1 MDPSGLRQ
9 KLTKID
15 GHGYKAYRELAG
27 VYGFPRFNLFIDHI
41 QGDPY
46 ASPSRMRVRVDYD
59 KAGFQAEL
67 MDSRVRRVAFQ
78 DYLARAF
85 SRAIGRYVKGSRGTG
100 KSGYIGVD
108 SGGQEILERTAALAT
123 DEFIEV
129 RFVAGLPASGRRCL
143 GGEAAAMLLEE
154 VPQLVEASLFMAA
167 LDEAELLEHMGSA
180 EDQDWLRHSFP
191 EMGLTAFVADGS
203 ILPRESGIKDLPMA
217 GGNVVVFRSPAEL
230 RVEIDLPNRGPVT
243 GMGIPEGV
251 TLIVGG
257 GYHGKSTLL
266 AALERGVYSHLP
278 GDGRDL
284 VACRSDAVKIRAED
298 GRRVERVDVSP
309 FISNLPFSTD
319 TTAFCTE
326 NASGSTS
333 QAANIIEALE
343 AGSRLLLIDEDTSA
357 TNFMIRDELM
367 QQLIAREK
375 EPITPFIDQV
385 RNLNR
390 EHGVSTIM
398 VMGGSGDYF
407 EVADTVI
414 AMDSYA
420 PEVVTARAKEIAAA
434 RHDRRKPEGG
444 ERFGLLRSRAPLAEG
459 INPRRGARAKVA
471 ARGLRTIMFG
481 KQTVDLSLVE
491 QLVDRS
497 QTRAIGDLV
506 WYGHRQGYFNGE
518 ASLSEVLDRLLTDI
532 AEGGLDIISSRAAG
546 GSHPGDYALPRRHE
560 IAAML
565 NRMRSFLVIA

>member
-9 KLTKID
+9 KLEKID
-15 GHGYKAYRELAG
+15 GSGYKAYRELAG
-27 VYGFPRFNLFIDHI
+27 SYSFPRFTLFIDYI

-46 ASPSRMRVRVDYD
+46 ASPSRMRVRV
-59 KAGFQAEL
+59 
-67 MDSRVRRVAFQ
+67 SREAADFDAALLDNAVRRAAFE
-78 DYLARAF
+78 DYLARVF
-85 SRAIGRYVKGSRGTG
+85 SHAIGRYVKGNRGTG
-100 KSGYIGVD
+100 KSGFIGID

-123 DEFIEV
+123 DEFIEL
-129 RFVAGLPASGRRCL
+129 RFVAGLPADGRRCR

-154 VPQLVEASLFMAA
+154 VPRLAEASLFREAV
-167 LDEAELLEHMGSA
+167 DESGLREQVESA
-180 EDQDWLRHSFP
+180 EDQHWMRQRLP
-191 EMGLTAFVADGS
+191 EIGLTAFVADGS
-203 ILPRESGIKDLPMA
+203 ILPRESGVRDLPLA
-217 GGNVVVFRSPAEL
+217 SGNIVAFRSPAEL
-230 RVEIDLPNRGPVT
+230 MVSMELPNRGRIS
-243 GMGIPEGV
+243 GMGVPEGV

-266 AALERGVYSHLP
+266 AAIERGVYSHLH

-284 VACRSDAVKIRAED
+284 VACREDAVKIRAED
-298 GRRVERVDVSP
+298 GRRVERVNISP
-309 FISNLPFSTD
+309 FISNLPFAID
-319 TTAFCTE
+319 TEAFCTD

-343 AGSRLLLIDEDTSA
+343 VGSRLLLIDEDTSA

-367 QQLIAREK
+367 QQLITKDR

-385 RNLNR
+385 RNLYQ

-414 AMDSYA
+414 AMDSYKPA
-420 PEVVTARAKEIAAA
+420 VVTQRAREIAAA
-434 RHDRRKPEGG
+434 RRDRRKSEGG
-444 ERFGLLRSRAPLAEG
+444 ESFGPLNSRIPLSKG
-459 INPRRGARAKVA
+459 ISARRGGKEKVA
-471 ARGLRTIMFG
+471 AKGLRTIMFG
-481 KQTVDLSLVE
+481 KQTADLSFVE

-506 WYGHRQGYFNGE
+506 WYGLRQGYFDGE
-518 ASLSEVLDRLLTDI
+518 TSVGGILDHILSDI
-532 AEGGLDIISSRAAG
+532 ADGGLDIISPYAAA
-546 GSHPGDYALPRRHE
+546 GSHPGDYALPRRFE

-565 NRMRSFLVIA
+565 NRMRSFQVRP